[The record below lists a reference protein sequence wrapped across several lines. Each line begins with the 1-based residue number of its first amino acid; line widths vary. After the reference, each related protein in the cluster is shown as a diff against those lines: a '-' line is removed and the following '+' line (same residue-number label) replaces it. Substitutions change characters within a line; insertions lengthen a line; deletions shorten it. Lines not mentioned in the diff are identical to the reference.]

1 MRSAF
6 APLALAALASATP
19 MPQASSSATADC
31 SSSYDGEF
39 MIQVVNVTSSAKR
52 SVQKRQDK
60 VLTMTLQDGVL
71 KDDEGRTG
79 YIASNNQF
87 QFDAPPQANAL
98 ETSGFSICSN
108 GSLAL
113 DGTAIWYQC
122 LSGDFYN
129 LYDENDA
136 AQCSPVY
143 INAIGGGSSASA
155 SASGVASQIPDGQ
168 VTASPVPSAAVCQ
181 LADGQPQNDANCV
194 SQIGDGQIQAPTGAP
209 VTQISDGQIQAST
222 APASTAAPVT
232 QISDGQI
239 QAPTST
245 AAPVTQIG
253 DGQIQAPS
261 AGTGSPAAPTNGTAI
276 ASPTMSP
283 SASAEAYTGAA
294 ATFGYSGELF
304 AIAAGLFAVAML

>member
-1 MRSAF
+1 
-6 APLALAALASATP
+6 
-19 MPQASSSATADC
+19 
-31 SSSYDGEF
+31 
-39 MIQVVNVTSSAKR
+39 MIQVINVTSSAKR

-60 VLTMTLQDGVL
+60 VLRMTLQDGVL

-87 QFDAPPQANAL
+87 QFDDPPQVNAL

-168 VTASPVPSAAVCQ
+168 
-181 LADGQPQNDANCV
+181 PQNDANCV
-194 SQIGDGQIQAPTGAP
+194 SQIGDGQVQAPTG
-209 VTQISDGQIQAST
+209 
-222 APASTAAPVT
+222 APVT

-294 ATFGYSGELF
+294 TTFGYSG
-304 AIAAGLFAVAML
+304 

>member
-194 SQIGDGQIQAPTGAP
+194 SQIGDGQVQAPTGAP
-209 VTQISDGQIQAST
+209 VTQISDGQIQ
-222 APASTAAPVT
+222 ASTAAPVT

-294 ATFGYSGELF
+294 TTFGYSGELF
-304 AIAAGLFAVAML
+304 AIAAGLVAMAML

>member
-6 APLALAALASATP
+6 APLALAALAAATP

-113 DGTAIWYQC
+113 DGAAIWYQC

-136 AQCSPVY
+136 GQCSPVY

-194 SQIGDGQIQAPTGAP
+194 SQIGDGQVQAPTGAP
-209 VTQISDGQIQAST
+209 VTQISDGQVQAST
-222 APASTAAPVT
+222 AAPSTAAPVT

-294 ATFGYSGELF
+294 TTFGYSGELF
-304 AIAAGLFAVAML
+304 AIAAGLAAVAML

>member
-6 APLALAALASATP
+6 APFALAALASATP

-60 VLTMTLQDGVL
+60 VLTMTLQDG
-71 KDDEGRTG
+71 
-79 YIASNNQF
+79 
-87 QFDAPPQANAL
+87 APPQANAL

-194 SQIGDGQIQAPTGAP
+194 SQIGDGQI
-209 VTQISDGQIQAST
+209 
-222 APASTAAPVT
+222 
-232 QISDGQI
+232 
-239 QAPTST
+239 
-245 AAPVTQIG
+245 
-253 DGQIQAPS
+253 
-261 AGTGSPAAPTNGTAI
+261 
-276 ASPTMSP
+276 
-283 SASAEAYTGAA
+283 
-294 ATFGYSGELF
+294 
-304 AIAAGLFAVAML
+304 

>member
-1 MRSAF
+1 
-6 APLALAALASATP
+6 
-19 MPQASSSATADC
+19 
-31 SSSYDGEF
+31 
-39 MIQVVNVTSSAKR
+39 
-52 SVQKRQDK
+52 
-60 VLTMTLQDGVL
+60 MTLQDGVL

-155 SASGVASQIPDGQ
+155 SGVASQIPDGQ

-194 SQIGDGQIQAPTGAP
+194 SQIGDGQVQAPTGAP
-209 VTQISDGQIQAST
+209 VTQISDGQVQ
-222 APASTAAPVT
+222 ASTAAPVT
-232 QISDGQI
+232 QISDGQV

-276 ASPTMSP
+276 VSPTMSP

-294 ATFGYSGELF
+294 TTFGYSGELF
-304 AIAAGLFAVAML
+304 AIAAGLAAVAML

>member
-1 MRSAF
+1 M
-6 APLALAALASATP
+6 
-19 MPQASSSATADC
+19 
-31 SSSYDGEF
+31 G
-39 MIQVVNVTSSAKR
+39 
-52 SVQKRQDK
+52 RQDK

-87 QFDAPPQANAL
+87 QFDAPPQVNAL

-122 LSGDFYN
+122 LSGDFHN
-129 LYDENDA
+129 LYDENAA

-209 VTQISDGQIQAST
+209 VTQI
-222 APASTAAPVT
+222 
-232 QISDGQI
+232 
-239 QAPTST
+239 
-245 AAPVTQIG
+245 G

-261 AGTGSPAAPTNGTAI
+261 AGTGTPAAPTNGTAI

-294 ATFGYSGELF
+294 TTFGYSGELF
-304 AIAAGLFAVAML
+304 AIAAGLVAMAML

>member
-6 APLALAALASATP
+6 APLALAALAAATP

-194 SQIGDGQIQAPTGAP
+194 SQIGDGQVQAPTGAP
-209 VTQISDGQIQAST
+209 VTQISDGQVQ
-222 APASTAAPVT
+222 ASTAAPVT
-232 QISDGQI
+232 QISDGQV

-294 ATFGYSGELF
+294 TTFGYSGELF
-304 AIAAGLFAVAML
+304 A

>member
-1 MRSAF
+1 M
-6 APLALAALASATP
+6 
-19 MPQASSSATADC
+19 
-31 SSSYDGEF
+31 G
-39 MIQVVNVTSSAKR
+39 
-52 SVQKRQDK
+52 
-60 VLTMTLQDGVL
+60 
-71 KDDEGRTG
+71 
-79 YIASNNQF
+79 
-87 QFDAPPQANAL
+87 
-98 ETSGFSICSN
+98 
-108 GSLAL
+108 
-113 DGTAIWYQC
+113 
-122 LSGDFYN
+122 
-129 LYDENDA
+129 
-136 AQCSPVY
+136 VY

-239 QAPTST
+239 QAP
-245 AAPVTQIG
+245 
-253 DGQIQAPS
+253 S

-283 SASAEAYTGAA
+283 SASAEA
-294 ATFGYSGELF
+294 
-304 AIAAGLFAVAML
+304 

>member
-6 APLALAALASATP
+6 APLALAALAAATP

-31 SSSYDGEF
+31 SSSYDGDF

-194 SQIGDGQIQAPTGAP
+194 SQIGDGQVQAPTGG
-209 VTQISDGQIQAST
+209 VTQISDGQVQA
-222 APASTAAPVT
+222 PTAAPSTADAVT

-253 DGQIQAPS
+253 DGQVQAPS

-294 ATFGYSGELF
+294 TTFGYSGELF
-304 AIAAGLFAVAML
+304 AIAAGLAAVAML

>member
-6 APLALAALASATP
+6 APLALAALAAATP

-31 SSSYDGEF
+31 SSSYDGDF

-87 QFDAPPQANAL
+87 QFDAPPQVNAL

-194 SQIGDGQIQAPTGAP
+194 SQIGDGQVQAPTGAP
-209 VTQISDGQIQAST
+209 VTQISDGQIQ
-222 APASTAAPVT
+222 ASTAAPVT

-294 ATFGYSGELF
+294 TTFGYSGELF
-304 AIAAGLFAVAML
+304 AIAAGLAAVAML

>member
-1 MRSAF
+1 MGTASVNNHPISVPLSVLLLGHQLRCIYYSTTTLIPIPPRPTQQRKMRSAF
-6 APLALAALASATP
+6 AP
-19 MPQASSSATADC
+19 
-31 SSSYDGEF
+31 
-39 MIQVVNVTSSAKR
+39 
-52 SVQKRQDK
+52 
-60 VLTMTLQDGVL
+60 
-71 KDDEGRTG
+71 
-79 YIASNNQF
+79 
-87 QFDAPPQANAL
+87 
-98 ETSGFSICSN
+98 
-108 GSLAL
+108 LAL

-209 VTQISDGQIQAST
+209 VTQISDGQIQA
-222 APASTAAPVT
+222 
-232 QISDGQI
+232 
-239 QAPTST
+239 PTST
-245 AAPVTQIG
+245 AAPATQIG

-261 AGTGSPAAPTNGTAI
+261 AGTGTPAAPPNGTAI

-304 AIAAGLFAVAML
+304 AIAAGLVAVAML

>member
-1 MRSAF
+1 
-6 APLALAALASATP
+6 
-19 MPQASSSATADC
+19 
-31 SSSYDGEF
+31 
-39 MIQVVNVTSSAKR
+39 
-52 SVQKRQDK
+52 
-60 VLTMTLQDGVL
+60 
-71 KDDEGRTG
+71 
-79 YIASNNQF
+79 
-87 QFDAPPQANAL
+87 
-98 ETSGFSICSN
+98 CSN

-194 SQIGDGQIQAPTGAP
+194 SQIGDGQVQAPTGAP
-209 VTQISDGQIQAST
+209 VTQISDGQVQ
-222 APASTAAPVT
+222 ASTAAPVT
-232 QISDGQI
+232 QISDGQV

-276 ASPTMSP
+276 ASPTISP

-294 ATFGYSGELF
+294 TTFGYSGELF
-304 AIAAGLFAVAML
+304 AIAAGLAAVAML

>member
-1 MRSAF
+1 
-6 APLALAALASATP
+6 
-19 MPQASSSATADC
+19 
-31 SSSYDGEF
+31 
-39 MIQVVNVTSSAKR
+39 
-52 SVQKRQDK
+52 
-60 VLTMTLQDGVL
+60 
-71 KDDEGRTG
+71 
-79 YIASNNQF
+79 
-87 QFDAPPQANAL
+87 
-98 ETSGFSICSN
+98 CSN

-143 INAIGGGSSASA
+143 INAIGSGSSASA

-194 SQIGDGQIQAPTGAP
+194 SQIGDGQVQAPTGAP
-209 VTQISDGQIQAST
+209 VTQISDGQVQAST
-222 APASTAAPVT
+222 AAPSTAAPVT
-232 QISDGQI
+232 QISDGQV

-261 AGTGSPAAPTNGTAI
+261 AGTGSPAAPTNGTAV

-294 ATFGYSGELF
+294 TTFGYSGELF
-304 AIAAGLFAVAML
+304 VIAAGLAAVAML

>member
-87 QFDAPPQANAL
+87 QFDAPPQVNAL

-194 SQIGDGQIQAPTGAP
+194 SQIGDGQVQAPTGAP
-209 VTQISDGQIQAST
+209 VTQISDGQIQ
-222 APASTAAPVT
+222 ASTAAPVT

-294 ATFGYSGELF
+294 TTFGYSGELF
-304 AIAAGLFAVAML
+304 AIAAGLAAVAML

>member
-6 APLALAALASATP
+6 APLALAALAAATP

-194 SQIGDGQIQAPTGAP
+194 SQIGDGQVQAPTGAP
-209 VTQISDGQIQAST
+209 VTQISDGQVQ
-222 APASTAAPVT
+222 ASTAAPVT
-232 QISDGQI
+232 QISDGQV

-294 ATFGYSGELF
+294 TTFGYSGELF
-304 AIAAGLFAVAML
+304 AIAAGLAAVAML

>member
-1 MRSAF
+1 MGCIYYSSNHITNFEIPHEQLATSKMRSAF

-19 MPQASSSATADC
+19 MPQAGSSAAADC
-31 SSSYDGEF
+31 GSSYDGEF

-194 SQIGDGQIQAPTGAP
+194 SQIGDGQIQAPT
-209 VTQISDGQIQAST
+209 
-222 APASTAAPVT
+222 STAAPVT

-245 AAPVTQIG
+245 AAPVTQISG
-253 DGQIQAPS
+253 GQIQAPTS
-261 AGTGSPAAPTNGTAI
+261 TAAP
-276 ASPTMSP
+276 
-283 SASAEAYTGAA
+283 
-294 ATFGYSGELF
+294 
-304 AIAAGLFAVAML
+304 V

>member
-1 MRSAF
+1 
-6 APLALAALASATP
+6 
-19 MPQASSSATADC
+19 
-31 SSSYDGEF
+31 
-39 MIQVVNVTSSAKR
+39 
-52 SVQKRQDK
+52 
-60 VLTMTLQDGVL
+60 MTLQDGVL

-87 QFDAPPQANAL
+87 QFDDPPQVNAL

-209 VTQISDGQIQAST
+209 VTQIGK
-222 APASTAAPVT
+222 
-232 QISDGQI
+232 
-239 QAPTST
+239 
-245 AAPVTQIG
+245 
-253 DGQIQAPS
+253 
-261 AGTGSPAAPTNGTAI
+261 
-276 ASPTMSP
+276 
-283 SASAEAYTGAA
+283 
-294 ATFGYSGELF
+294 FF
-304 AIAAGLFAVAML
+304 

>member
-6 APLALAALASATP
+6 APLALAALAAATP

-194 SQIGDGQIQAPTGAP
+194 SQIGDGQVQAPTGAP
-209 VTQISDGQIQAST
+209 VTQISDGQVQ
-222 APASTAAPVT
+222 ASTAAPVT
-232 QISDGQI
+232 QISDGQV

-276 ASPTMSP
+276 ASPTISP

-294 ATFGYSGELF
+294 TTFGYSGELF
-304 AIAAGLFAVAML
+304 AIAAGLAAVAML

>member
-6 APLALAALASATP
+6 APLAFAALAAATP

-31 SSSYDGEF
+31 SSSYDGDF

-194 SQIGDGQIQAPTGAP
+194 SQIGDGQVQAPTGAP
-209 VTQISDGQIQAST
+209 VTQISDGQVQAST
-222 APASTAAPVT
+222 AAPSTAAPVT

-294 ATFGYSGELF
+294 TTFGYSGELF
-304 AIAAGLFAVAML
+304 AIAAGLAAVAML

>member
-6 APLALAALASATP
+6 APLALAALAAATP

-143 INAIGGGSSASA
+143 I
-155 SASGVASQIPDGQ
+155 
-168 VTASPVPSAAVCQ
+168 
-181 LADGQPQNDANCV
+181 
-194 SQIGDGQIQAPTGAP
+194 
-209 VTQISDGQIQAST
+209 
-222 APASTAAPVT
+222 
-232 QISDGQI
+232 
-239 QAPTST
+239 
-245 AAPVTQIG
+245 
-253 DGQIQAPS
+253 
-261 AGTGSPAAPTNGTAI
+261 
-276 ASPTMSP
+276 
-283 SASAEAYTGAA
+283 
-294 ATFGYSGELF
+294 
-304 AIAAGLFAVAML
+304 

>member
-1 MRSAF
+1 M
-6 APLALAALASATP
+6 
-19 MPQASSSATADC
+19 
-31 SSSYDGEF
+31 G
-39 MIQVVNVTSSAKR
+39 
-52 SVQKRQDK
+52 
-60 VLTMTLQDGVL
+60 
-71 KDDEGRTG
+71 DDEGRTG

-87 QFDAPPQANAL
+87 QFDDPPQVNAL

-194 SQIGDGQIQAPTGAP
+194 SQIGDGQIQAPT
-209 VTQISDGQIQAST
+209 

-261 AGTGSPAAPTNGTAI
+261 AGTGTPAAPTNGTAI

-294 ATFGYSGELF
+294 TTFGYSGELF
-304 AIAAGLFAVAML
+304 AIAAGLVAMAML

>member
-1 MRSAF
+1 M
-6 APLALAALASATP
+6 
-19 MPQASSSATADC
+19 
-31 SSSYDGEF
+31 G
-39 MIQVVNVTSSAKR
+39 
-52 SVQKRQDK
+52 
-60 VLTMTLQDGVL
+60 
-71 KDDEGRTG
+71 
-79 YIASNNQF
+79 
-87 QFDAPPQANAL
+87 
-98 ETSGFSICSN
+98 
-108 GSLAL
+108 
-113 DGTAIWYQC
+113 
-122 LSGDFYN
+122 
-129 LYDENDA
+129 
-136 AQCSPVY
+136 Y

-194 SQIGDGQIQAPTGAP
+194 SQIGDGQVQAPTGAP
-209 VTQISDGQIQAST
+209 VTQISDGQIQA
-222 APASTAAPVT
+222 
-232 QISDGQI
+232 
-239 QAPTST
+239 ST

-276 ASPTMSP
+276 AIPTMSP